1 MATPT
6 RIYFGACAPE
16 FGGTQMPSFS
26 GLSDT
31 AIWQLVAFVRTLQ
44 PATRGEGSQAP
55 SIGDAATGQTLFFGR
70 AGCANCHEVNGRGGI
85 VGPDLSNAGRLP
97 EAALHQAIVD
107 PGNPSGLAGRGSR
120 GRASGG
126 AVRVIMKD
134 GREIRGVRRN
144 EDTFSLQMVDESG
157 QLQLL
162 DKLTAASVT
171 DIGTLHPRDYG
182 VRFSGSEI
190 ADLVAYLRLQNGRDL
205 RKTADAPPVPGGV
218 TYERLVKASTEPQNW
233 LMYWGDYQGTH
244 YSRLDQINTSNVA
257 RLRPAWSAPVPGDA
271 VSEST
276 PLVVDGVLYG
286 TSGGNPRTVTAIDAR
301 TGRQIWR
308 FVRPQKVRNP
318 GETDVVN
325 RGVAILGHRLFVGT
339 NDAALLCLD
348 ARTGLLLWEVQVAD
362 TMEGFNITSPP
373 LIVKDKII
381 VGHAGGEY
389 AIRGF
394 LDAYDVTGQRLWRF
408 YTIPAPGEPGS
419 ETWKGDSW
427 KTGGGGTW
435 LTGTFD
441 PELNTLYWP
450 VGNPAAMTD
459 RSVRGRW
466 RQPVHRLCRRARPR
480 HRPTQVALPVHTQRR
495 SRLGFHRGYGAGGSR
510 MAWALAQAADARGSE
525 RPFLRARSNERRLPG
540 RHSFHSPELEQG
552 V

>member
-1 MATPT
+1 MPRAGRSGSDRGPSLAVPT
-6 RIYFGACAPE
+6 FVHGNTDADLFRSVRAGIR
-16 FGGTQMPSFS
+16 GTQMPSFS

-44 PATRGEGSQAP
+44 PATRGDGSQAP

-97 EAALHQAIVD
+97 EAALHQVIVD

-190 ADLVAYLRLQNGRDL
+190 ADLVAYLRQQNARDL

-244 YSRLDQINTSNVA
+244 YSRLDQIKTSNVA

-276 PLVVDGVLYG
+276 PLVVDGVF
-286 TSGGNPRTVTAIDAR
+286 THQRRQPSNSDRDRRTD
-301 TGRQIWR
+301 
-308 FVRPQKVRNP
+308 RPADLAFCASAEGANP

-394 LDAYDVTGQRLWRF
+394 LDAYDVTGEDCGASIRF
-408 YTIPAPGEPGS
+408 QPPASREARHGRVTAG
-419 ETWKGDSW
+419 K
-427 KTGGGGTW
+427 
-435 LTGTFD
+435 
-441 PELNTLYWP
+441 
-450 VGNPAAMTD
+450 PAAAE
-459 RSVRGRW
+459 RG
-466 RQPVHRLCRRARPR
+466 
-480 HRPTQVALPVHTQRR
+480 
-495 SRLGFHRGYGAGGSR
+495 
-510 MAWALAQAADARGSE
+510 
-525 RPFLRARSNERRLPG
+525 
-540 RHSFHSPELEQG
+540 
-552 V
+552 